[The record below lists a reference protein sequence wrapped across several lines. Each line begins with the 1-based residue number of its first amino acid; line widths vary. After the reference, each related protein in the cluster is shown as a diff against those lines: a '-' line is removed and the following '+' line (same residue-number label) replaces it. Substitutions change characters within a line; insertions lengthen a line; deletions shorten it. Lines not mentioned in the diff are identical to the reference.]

1 MAKTKETTVF
11 YGLLYIDDQTTA
23 HANIRGGGDPLDIY
37 LRCASLCASSIAY
50 CGYNFR
56 LVTNERRRIENRMR
70 QLGLAQVDV
79 IEKKFTLSVPQNL
92 KYRTAHFKLEL
103 YKFLGSGSFGVHVGV
118 VDIDTVMTNPINLPA
133 LTPDTIVAYDITDQ
147 VIGEFGRDKIR
158 FDLERVSGS
167 QFLEFRWF
175 GGEFLCGH
183 AESFQRLAKSIFRLW
198 PKYIQHVNELN
209 HVGDEMLL
217 AAALSD
223 TNLVVRDA
231 GQLGI
236 VARWWTARTNFRQL
250 PFKAIMGRSILHL
263 PADKRFLAAS
273 ACAPFYPPTFLR
285 RFRRVA
291 RGKLFRRRLVNVAEQ
306 LVGRKGKYVAHLS

>member
-1 MAKTKETTVF
+1 
-11 YGLLYIDDQTTA
+11 
-23 HANIRGGGDPLDIY
+23 
-37 LRCASLCASSIAY
+37 
-50 CGYNFR
+50 
-56 LVTNERRRIENRMR
+56 
-70 QLGLAQVDV
+70 
-79 IEKKFTLSVPQNL
+79 
-92 KYRTAHFKLEL
+92 
-103 YKFLGSGSFGVHVGV
+103 
-118 VDIDTVMTNPINLPA
+118 
-133 LTPDTIVAYDITDQ
+133 
-147 VIGEFGRDKIR
+147 
-158 FDLERVSGS
+158 LERVSGS

-198 PKYIQHVNELN
+198 PKYIQHINELH

-250 PFKAIMGRSILHL
+250 PFKAVVGRSILHL

-306 LVGRKGKYVAHLS
+306 LLGRKGKYVAHLS